1 MTEEQDLI
9 SKAIRIYGSKGQVA
23 RQLGYT
29 ARGRAWIITAIQQG
43 TYNLPPHK
51 LQKLKQLLEKQ
62 QNED

>member
-9 SKAIRIYGSKGQVA
+9 SKAIKLFGSKGQVA

-29 ARGRAWIITAIQQG
+29 ARGRAWIITAIQKG

-51 LQKLKQLLEKQ
+51 LQKLRKLLEKQ
-62 QNED
+62 RNED

>member
-29 ARGRAWIITAIQQG
+29 ARGRAYHITRIQQG
-43 TYNLPPHK
+43 KWNLPPHK
-51 LQKLKQLLEKQ
+51 LEKLRELLQRQQK
-62 QNED
+62 